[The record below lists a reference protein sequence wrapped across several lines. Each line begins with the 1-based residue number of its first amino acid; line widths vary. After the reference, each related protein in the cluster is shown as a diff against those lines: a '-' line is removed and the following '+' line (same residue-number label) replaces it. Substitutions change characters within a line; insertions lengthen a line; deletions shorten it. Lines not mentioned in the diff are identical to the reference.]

1 MVSTLAL
8 KRTHLARVVSS
19 GATRAPPPFAAAT
32 PFLASPL
39 LAAARA
45 GLQKLRR
52 LLGWRRLAG
61 LVRFHSDACHGAGGG
76 PRCWACHGAGPRRA
90 EVARKGLDPAVN
102 MGFGSTDL

>member
-39 LAAARA
+39 LAAGRA
-45 GLQKLRR
+45 GL
-52 LLGWRRLAG
+52 
-61 LVRFHSDACHGAGGG
+61 
-76 PRCWACHGAGPRRA
+76 
-90 EVARKGLDPAVN
+90 
-102 MGFGSTDL
+102 